1 MPKLSKLYYTTSK
14 GERKINCYNV
24 QIPKKVV
31 NETDIEDNDIKIYAD
46 NNKIIIEKEQWYV
59 KCI

>member
-1 MPKLSKLYYTTSK
+1 MPKLSKLYYITSK

-31 NETDIEDNDIKIYAD
+31 EQTNIQENNIKVYAE
-46 NNKIIIEKEQWYV
+46 NNKIIIERD
-59 KCI
+59 

>member
-1 MPKLSKLYYTTSK
+1 MPKLSKLYYITSK

-31 NETDIEDNDIKIYAD
+31 EKTNIQDNNIKVYAE
-46 NNKIIIEKEQWYV
+46 NNKIIIERD
-59 KCI
+59 

>member
-31 NETDIEDNDIKIYAD
+31 EQTNIEDNDIKVYAKD
-46 NNKIIIEKEQWYV
+46 NKIIIERN
-59 KCI
+59 

>member
-1 MPKLSKLYYTTSK
+1 MPKLSKLYYITSK

-31 NETDIEDNDIKIYAD
+31 NETDIEDNDIKIYAED
-46 NNKIIIEKEQWYV
+46 NKIIIEKED
-59 KCI
+59 

>member
-1 MPKLSKLYYTTSK
+1 MPKLSKLYYMTSK

-31 NETDIEDNDIKIYAD
+31 EQTNIQENNIKVYAE
-46 NNKIIIEKEQWYV
+46 NNKIIIERD
-59 KCI
+59 

>member
-1 MPKLSKLYYTTSK
+1 MPKLSKLYYITSK

-31 NETDIEDNDIKIYAD
+31 EQTNIEENDIKVYAKD
-46 NNKIIIEKEQWYV
+46 NKIIIERN
-59 KCI
+59 

>member
-1 MPKLSKLYYTTSK
+1 MPKLSKLYYITSK

-31 NETDIEDNDIKIYAD
+31 EQTNIQENNIKIYAD
-46 NNKIIIEKEQWYV
+46 NNKIIIERD
-59 KCI
+59 

>member
-1 MPKLSKLYYTTSK
+1 MPKLSKLYYMTTK

-31 NETDIEDNDIKIYAD
+31 EQTNIQENNIKVYAD
-46 NNKIIIEKEQWYV
+46 NNKIIIERD
-59 KCI
+59 

>member
-1 MPKLSKLYYTTSK
+1 MPKLSKLYYITSK

-31 NETDIEDNDIKIYAD
+31 EQTNIQDNNIKIYAED
-46 NNKIIIEKEQWYV
+46 NKIIIERD
-59 KCI
+59 

>member
-1 MPKLSKLYYTTSK
+1 MPKLSKLYYITSK

-31 NETDIEDNDIKIYAD
+31 ENTNIGENQIKVYSE
-46 NNKIIIEKEQWYV
+46 NNKIIIERD
-59 KCI
+59 

>member
-1 MPKLSKLYYTTSK
+1 MPKLSKLYYITSK

-31 NETDIEDNDIKIYAD
+31 EQTNIQDNDIKVYAD
-46 NNKIIIEKEQWYV
+46 NNKIIIERD
-59 KCI
+59 

>member
-1 MPKLSKLYYTTSK
+1 MPKLSKLYYITSK

-31 NETDIEDNDIKIYAD
+31 ENKNIGENQIKVYAKD
-46 NNKIIIEKEQWYV
+46 NKIIIERD
-59 KCI
+59 